1 MSSKVF
7 STDSLLIL
15 AQWLAAAFVLV
26 IIGLVVSVGIMYVVD
41 RTQNRHTIRHNYPVI
56 GRFRYMFERMG
67 EFMRQ
72 YFFAMDR
79 EEMPFNR
86 AQRSWVYR
94 AAKNADRNVAFGST
108 RDLSRTGTIIFS
120 NARTHYHWSLLRDA
134 LFSGVVLSYFRN
146 ELRCVVAGCG

>member
-79 EEMPFNR
+79 
-86 AQRSWVYR
+86 
-94 AAKNADRNVAFGST
+94 
-108 RDLSRTGTIIFS
+108 
-120 NARTHYHWSLLRDA
+120 SLPA
-134 LFSGVVLSYFRN
+134 YG
-146 ELRCVVAGCG
+146 